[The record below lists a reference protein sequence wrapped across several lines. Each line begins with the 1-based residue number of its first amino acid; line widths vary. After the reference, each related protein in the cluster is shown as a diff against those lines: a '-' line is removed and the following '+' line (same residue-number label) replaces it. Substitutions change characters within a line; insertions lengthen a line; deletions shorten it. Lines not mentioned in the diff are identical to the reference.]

1 MAPTRKLLIRGVLP
15 SMLAPGGRTART
27 SAGIFPRSRGLHSG
41 SRDVKQVNSTGSANS
56 NGSAKSN
63 GSVSSNGSA
72 KSNGGGTSPSPTS
85 LEDVKVTKETSSN
98 ALFDECLEEIY
109 RKKKQVDKN
118 SVEYDVSPVI
128 EELSR
133 EEIKLTGD
141 IFKRINEKKKNISH
155 LNYKDII
162 YIDPYWN
169 PFKEVT
175 DMRREIV
182 FEFSEYT
189 KVASLVEMKKQR
201 RSIKRS
207 LKEQYRLYNPYSGEY
222 SSHFGLDK
230 DSCAGESVVCNDK
243 SEKYW
248 NPDVDRK
255 KLLNLK
261 CPFIW
266 RHTHLLHHFIGENG
280 LILPRKINL
289 TTRKQQIQIFK
300 AICVARRMALYP
312 YDRKPEKDD
321 LIPLMDPL
329 QLLAD
334 ELIHRYVER
343 NDLRAQAM
351 LKVMINKYFCHESG
365 QKQRGGS
372 QQGEA
377 QPGEAQPG
385 EAQQGEA
392 QPGEAQ
398 HGEAHHGGESLGD
411 HHMAKMLRRYKEN
424 YYEGVMP
431 PQGHTKR

>member
-1 MAPTRKLLIRGVLP
+1 MAPTRKVLGRGILRSVLMAGCCTTRR
-15 SMLAPGGRTART
+15 SE
-27 SAGIFPRSRGLHSG
+27 GIFPLCRGFHSG
-41 SRDVKQVNSTGSANS
+41 NKNVKQG
-56 NGSAKSN
+56 KSN
-63 GSVSSNGSA
+63 NAVNTNSA
-72 KSNGGGTSPSPTS
+72 TNPNSAVKAPSATT
-85 LEDVKVTKETSSN
+85 LEDIKISKEVCSN

-109 RKKKQVDKN
+109 RKKKEVDKK
-118 SVEYDVSPVI
+118 SVEYHVSPVI

-133 EEIKLTGD
+133 EEIKLTRD
-141 IFKRINEKKKNISH
+141 IFKRIDEKNKNISH
-155 LNYKDII
+155 LNYKDI

-189 KVASLVEMKKQR
+189 KVATMVEVKKQR

-222 SSHFGLDK
+222 SAHIGLDK
-230 DSCAGESVVCNDK
+230 ESSAGESIVCNDK

-248 NPDVDRK
+248 NPSIDRK
-255 KLLNLK
+255 KILTFK
-261 CPFIW
+261 SPFIW

-280 LILPRKINL
+280 LILPRKINF

-329 QLLAD
+329 QMLAD
-334 ELIHRYVER
+334 ELIHRYVEK

-351 LKVMINKYFCHESG
+351 LKVMINKYPSLNYYKYFCHESRE
-365 QKQRGGS
+365 KQRRKTQS
-372 QQGEA
+372 GEA
-377 QPGEAQPG
+377 ETGEAETGEVETEEAETG
-385 EAQQGEA
+385 EAKQRD
-392 QPGEAQ
+392 
-398 HGEAHHGGESLGD
+398 AHIS
-411 HHMAKMLRRYKEN
+411 KMLRRYKQN
-424 YYEGVMP
+424 YYEEAMSP
-431 PQGHTKR
+431 PGHAKQ

>member
-1 MAPTRKLLIRGVLP
+1 MTPTRNLLTRGVLP
-15 SMLAPGGRTART
+15 SMLVRGGRTVRRCE
-27 SAGIFPRSRGLHSG
+27 GIFHRSRGLHSG
-41 SRDVKQVNSTGSANS
+41 SRNVKRGMSNGGVNS
-56 NGSAKSN
+56 NGAIKSN
-63 GSVSSNGSA
+63 GPV
-72 KSNGGGTSPSPTS
+72 KSNGGVNSNGAVKSISPTN
-85 LEDVKVTKETSSN
+85 LEDVKVSKETSSN

-109 RKKKQVDKN
+109 RRKKQVDKD

-133 EEIKLTGD
+133 EEIKLTRD
-141 IFKRINEKKKNISH
+141 IFNRIDEKKKNISQ
-155 LNYKDII
+155 LNYKDV

-175 DMRREIV
+175 DMRREIA
-182 FEFSEYT
+182 FEFSEYA
-189 KVASLVEMKKQR
+189 KVATLVEMKKQR
-201 RSIKRS
+201 RAIKRS

-222 SSHFGLDK
+222 NGHVGLDR
-230 DSCAGESVVCNDK
+230 ESTAADPIVCNDK
-243 SEKYW
+243 SERYW
-248 NPDVDRK
+248 NPGVDRK

-280 LILPRKINL
+280 LILPRKINF

-343 NDLRAQAM
+343 NDLRAQAI
-351 LKVMINKYFCHESG
+351 LKVMINKYPSLNYYKYFCHESG
-365 QKQRGGS
+365 EKQRGGTHS
-372 QQGEA
+372 AGA
-377 QPGEAQPG
+377 PPGEG
-385 EAQQGEA
+385 H
-392 QPGEAQ
+392 PGEAQ
-398 HGEAHHGGESLGD
+398 HTGESPGD
-411 HHMAKMLRRYKEN
+411 HHIAKMLRRYKEN
-424 YYEGVMP
+424 YYEGAMP
-431 PQGHTKR
+431 QQGHAKQ

>member
-1 MAPTRKLLIRGVLP
+1 MRIELSKKRGPLLNEQAITPVEESKKRGRL
-15 SMLAPGGRTART
+15 SNKSIQFR
-27 SAGIFPRSRGLHSG
+27 LHSG
-41 SRDVKQVNSTGSANS
+41 SKNVKQATSNDAVKPLSA
-56 NGSAKSN
+56 
-63 GSVSSNGSA
+63 
-72 KSNGGGTSPSPTS
+72 TT
-85 LEDVKVTKETSSN
+85 LEDIKVSKETSSN

-133 EEIKLTGD
+133 EEIKLTRD
-141 IFKRINEKKKNISH
+141 IFKRIDEKKKNISH
-155 LNYKDII
+155 LNYKDI

-189 KVASLVEMKKQR
+189 KVATMVEVKKQR

-222 SSHFGLDK
+222 SAHIGLDK
-230 DSCAGESVVCNDK
+230 DSNSGESIVCNDK

-248 NPDVDRK
+248 NPGVDRK
-255 KLLNLK
+255 KLLNLR

-280 LILPRKINL
+280 LILPRKINF

-329 QLLAD
+329 QMLAD
-334 ELIHRYVER
+334 ELIHRYVEK

-351 LKVMINKYFCHESG
+351 LKVMINKYPSLNYYKYFCHESG
-365 QKQRGGS
+365 ETKS
-372 QQGEA
+372 
-377 QPGEAQPG
+377 
-385 EAQQGEA
+385 GEA

-398 HGEAHHGGESLGD
+398 HGEGQHREEPPGD
-411 HHMAKMLRRYKEN
+411 PHISKMLRKYKEN
-424 YYEGVMP
+424 YYEGAMP
-431 PQGHTKR
+431 PQGQTKQ